1 MTNKAFCFV
10 IVYFLLTKKKREK
23 FVIFIPLCT
32 TSHLQP
38 SSSFQPGSGP
48 MSDTGWGAEEGQ
60 SLVSSVRQEA
70 SASLPVISSQTAGRV
85 TTTALPLSIIHAHSM
100 VDWLRRGHH
109 AHILLLL
116 YLVCSDGWG
125 GDLCKRA
132 CVCVW
137 YGRRPFILIPLIP
150 TPQMRHSRSHHALK
164 ARERLNTKQI
174 DNYHANLRLIGFQ
187 QCSE

>member
-1 MTNKAFCFV
+1 MHHLLPSA
-10 IVYFLLTKKKREK
+10 FLLPPH
-23 FVIFIPLCT
+23 F
-32 TSHLQP
+32 
-38 SSSFQPGSGP
+38 SSGLVR

-60 SLVSSVRQEA
+60 SLVSSVRREA

-100 VDWLRRGHH
+100 VDWLRRGHR

-116 YLVCSDGWG
+116 FLVCSGGWG
-125 GDLCKRA
+125 GDLCERVHQCVCA
-132 CVCVW
+132 CVCVCEW
-137 YGRRPFILIPLIP
+137 SGRRPFVLFPLIP

-187 QCSE
+187 QSSE